1 MILVIILQILLTS
14 LSLPLLIFQHRIACN
29 RAKQISSL
37 MVTFEKGSATR
48 FIIICV
54 RISVVQVAIVA
65 ALLSQDKAGA
75 SVIIITAFAE
85 TAALEAGGLVV
96 NVMVMLGFSPT
107 LVVESVVFNRRIK
120 ERILASK
127 GLNRSSIR
135 FV

>member
-1 MILVIILQILLTS
+1 MI
-14 LSLPLLIFQHRIACN
+14 
-29 RAKQISSL
+29 
-37 MVTFEKGSATR
+37 TFEKGSATR

-96 NVMVMLGFSPT
+96 NVMVMLGFSPA